1 MRRLAPQFALCAL
14 VAGFGMT
21 VAGAQ
26 TPAPSPALPP
36 ALASA
41 ADANATTPAALAAH
55 PAPAPDATAGQDLPP
70 PTRAISSQTA
80 ARLTASMPGYVA
92 KKPAAAN
99 ADDDQADATAAETP
113 KNDIIRLPDY
123 IVRERP
129 PPVFTQRE
137 ILTPK
142 ALAELE
148 FKKHPGLNLWG
159 LMPFSSLNAKIA
171 LEMYDEE
178 ARLDNITELA
188 DTAHAIGRGGDSAQ
202 DEYIKKETQQT
213 FMHDVWGSGDE
224 NDGK

>member
-1 MRRLAPQFALCAL
+1 MRRLYPPLIVCAL
-14 VAGFGMT
+14 VAGFG
-21 VAGAQ
+21 VAVAAAQ
-26 TPAPSPALPP
+26 AP
-36 ALASA
+36 ALAPP
-41 ADANATTPAALAAH
+41 ADPEATTPAALAAH
-55 PAPAPDATAGQDLPP
+55 PAPAPDAAASGAADTPP
-70 PTRAISSQTA
+70 PPRAISSQTA
-80 ARLTASMPGYVA
+80 ARLTASMPGYIA
-92 KKPAAAN
+92 KKPVAAN
-99 ADDDQADATAAETP
+99 ADDDQADATDAEKP

-171 LEMYDEE
+171 LQMYDEE
-178 ARLDNITELA
+178 ARLDNITDLT
-188 DTAHAIGRGGDSAQ
+188 DTAHAIGRGGDGAQ